1 MSNFYKN
8 LLEKYKHYRNHTDGF
23 ILYRIVNS
31 EDQTLWFQ
39 IDIAN
44 LTVAQHYCNYLSK
57 RDNKNYIIQKYLM
70 CIGIPDYK
78 DEEIELSLKEGGY
91 W

>member
-1 MSNFYKN
+1 MSNSYKN
-8 LLEKYKHYRNHTDGF
+8 LLEKYNHCRNNTGDF
-23 ILYRIVNS
+23 IVYHIINPEKQSFYFPVA
-31 EDQTLWFQ
+31 
-39 IDIAN
+39 IAN

-57 RDNKNYIIQKYLM
+57 RDNKNYIIQKHLM

-78 DEEIELSLKEGGY
+78 DEEIELSLKKGGY